1 MLRVLIADDHAV
13 VRRGIR
19 QILTEGLAFPHI
31 GEAPETIEL
40 IRMALE
46 EEWDII
52 ISDISMPGGRLF
64 QMR

>member
-19 QILTEGLAFPHI
+19 QILSEGLAFPFI

-40 IRMALE
+40 IRMALAE
-46 EEWDII
+46 D
-52 ISDISMPGGRLF
+52 
-64 QMR
+64 